1 MTVSLETL
9 ATELRRLQACEQ
21 IRQRVYGF
29 SRALDRLD
37 RGLLAAQFWPD
48 AEVDYGRFYRGP
60 IAGFL
65 DIAMQFQGAMRDT
78 QHLVG
83 NISIEVSGE
92 SASAESYVHAYHVI
106 SQGSEL
112 VQLQVGA
119 RYLDKLT
126 CRGAEWRICF
136 RTEVMD
142 WGRWLPI
149 PDRWFENSQDM
160 PKGIRGLDD
169 LSYRYL
175 RTVP

>member
-1 MTVSLETL
+1 MTVTCESL
-9 ATELRRLQACEQ
+9 AAELRRLQASEQ

-37 RGLLAAQFWPD
+37 RDLLAAQFWPD
-48 AEVDYGRFYRGP
+48 AEVDYGQFYRGP

-65 DIAMQFQGAMRDT
+65 DVAMQFQGAMRDT

-92 SASAESYVHAYHVI
+92 CASSESYVHAYHVL

-126 CRGAEWRICF
+126 CRGVEWRISF

-169 LSYRYL
+169 LSFRYL